1 MDKVMKI
8 LLPFLLILLS
18 ACEPQQDQATSSTG
32 TEIAPKFKSEPAQEL
47 PQKTDQ
53 TNKQVAGRVLQYGLY
68 TLVKGGEIVDDAKT
82 TTGKGVSKPV
92 ITRDRTVERIP
103 LVRNKYMAYQY
114 RLSNI
119 ADKSRVKLRRVL
131 KHPEFKLPDGS
142 TTTGSDFSIVKK
154 VNRGKVFA
162 YDAYALNEDYE
173 MVEGEWTF
181 QIWYKGDKLVEQRF
195 ITYHPDD
202 EEMAKL
208 TAPSW
213 LDKKAVAS
221 LKSQKR
227 RTE

>member
-1 MDKVMKI
+1 MKI
-8 LLPFLLILLS
+8 LLLPFLLFLLS
-18 ACEPQQDQATSSTG
+18 ACEPQQDQATS
-32 TEIAPKFKSEPAQEL
+32 EIAPEFTSEPS
-47 PQKTDQ
+47 QKIEQAD
-53 TNKQVAGRVLQYGLY
+53 KQVTGRVLQYGLY
-68 TLVKGGEIVDDAKT
+68 TLVKGGEIIDDAKT
-82 TTGKGVSKPV
+82 TTGKGVSKPI

-119 ADKSRVKLRRVL
+119 SDKSRVRLRRVL
-131 KHPEFKLPDGS
+131 MHPEFKLPDGS
-142 TTTGSDFSIVKK
+142 TTTGSDFNIVKK

-173 MVEGEWTF
+173 MVEGEWIF

-195 ITYHPDD
+195 ITYQPDE

-213 LDKKAVAS
+213 LDKKTVAS

-227 RTE
+227 KTE